1 MIRYP
6 PNPCRDCQ
14 DRHVGC
20 HSDCERHLDWQKQK
34 DKEKQKLSDATQ
46 ADNLLYRYN
55 KESKYRAI
63 QRANNNHRV
72 GVSLNDMSKSTASG
86 IVDPNL
92 DSESYS

>member
-20 HSDCERHLDWQKQK
+20 HADCERHLEWQKQK
-34 DKEKQKLSDATQ
+34 DREKQKLSDATQ
-46 ADNLLYRYN
+46 ADNLLYCYN
-55 KESKYRAI
+55 KESKNRAI
-63 QRANNNHRV
+63 KRIKNHHVV
-72 GVSLNDMSKSTASG
+72 GPTMNSMGKSTASG
-86 IVDPNL
+86 IIDPNL

>member
-20 HSDCERHLDWQKQK
+20 HANCERHLDWQRRK
-34 DKEKQKLSDATQ
+34 DAEKEKLKQANLSEDIVYAYNRSAKERAEQVRRNNHGRGIKLA
-46 ADNLLYRYN
+46 NYGN
-55 KESKYRAI
+55 KEI
-63 QRANNNHRV
+63 
-72 GVSLNDMSKSTASG
+72 G

-92 DSESYS
+92 DLESYS